1 MQKITPFLWFDGK
14 AQEAADFYT
23 AIFKNSRITEVMR
36 YAEGGPGPKGGLMA
50 ATFELEG
57 QTFIALNG
65 GPMFAFSPAISFFV
79 HCDSQNEVDHFWDKL
94 SAGGQIQQCG
104 WLTDKFGVTVL
115 NGYGQAEIGEVIG
128 VSAGG
133 SVAPQDIASSTS
145 YSALV
150 SPHRKFMIE
159 CPFRSRPSTS
169 TM

>member
-36 YAEGGPGPKGGLMA
+36 YGEGGPGPKGGVMA

-79 HCDSQNEVDHFWDKL
+79 PCDSQEEVDHFWDKL

-104 WLTDKFGVTVL
+104 WLTDKFGVTWQIVPRVL
-115 NGYGQAEIGEVIG
+115 HAMLQDKDATKAKRVMEAMMKMIKL
-128 VSAGG
+128 
-133 SVAPQDIASSTS
+133 DIA
-145 YSALV
+145 ALTQAYEG
-150 SPHRKFMIE
+150 R
-159 CPFRSRPSTS
+159 
-169 TM
+169 

>member
-23 AIFKNSRITEVMR
+23 VIFKNSRITDVMR
-36 YAEGGPGPKGGLMA
+36 YGEGGPGPKGGLMA

-104 WLTDKFGVTVL
+104 WLTDKFGVTWQIVPRVL
-115 NGYGQAEIGEVIG
+115 H
-128 VSAGG
+128 SML
-133 SVAPQDIASSTS
+133 QDKDPVKAKRVMEAMMKMIKLDID
-145 YSALV
+145 ALT
-150 SPHRKFMIE
+150 RAYE
-159 CPFRSRPSTS
+159 GR
-169 TM
+169 

>member
-36 YAEGGPGPKGGLMA
+36 YGEGGPGPKGGLMA

-104 WLTDKFGVTVL
+104 WLTDKFGVTWQIVPRVL
-115 NGYGQAEIGEVIG
+115 H
-128 VSAGG
+128 SML
-133 SVAPQDIASSTS
+133 QDKDPVKAKRVMEAMMKMIKLDLD
-145 YSALV
+145 ALT
-150 SPHRKFMIE
+150 RAYE
-159 CPFRSRPSTS
+159 GR
-169 TM
+169 